1 MKSIGW
7 KNTAELVGLASIV
20 ASLLLVAFELR
31 QNTAISTAQAV
42 FDVNTVLDDSYR
54 RRAENPQLDALIENG
69 HNNPSSLS
77 EREQSQFDS
86 WLHADMNITEAVW
99 FYYSNGI
106 LEAGDMD
113 GFMTS
118 ICGRI
123 TTQGGRAYWK
133 RRAARFARGFRDQV
147 DKWCYEQP

>member
-7 KNTAELVGLASIV
+7 KSTAEFVGLASIV

-31 QNTAISTAQAV
+31 QTTAISTAQAV
-42 FDVNTVLDDSYR
+42 FDVNTVLDESYR

-69 HNNPSSLS
+69 HNDPSSLT
-77 EREQSQFDS
+77 ERELSQFIS
-86 WLHADMNITEAVW
+86 WVHADMNVTEATW
-99 FYYSNGI
+99 FYYDNGI

-123 TTQGGRAYWK
+123 TTQGGTVYWE
-133 RRAARFARGFRDQV
+133 RRAARFARGFREQV
-147 DKWCYEQP
+147 DKWCFKQQ

>member
-1 MKSIGW
+1 MKSIHW
-7 KNTAELVGLASIV
+7 KSTAELVGLASIV

-31 QNTAISTAQAV
+31 QTTASSTAQAV
-42 FDVNTVLDDSYR
+42 FDGNTALDDSYR

-77 EREQSQFDS
+77 EREQSQFNS
-86 WLHADMNITEAVW
+86 WLHANMNVSEATW

-113 GFMTS
+113 GYMTS
-118 ICGRI
+118 VCGRI

-133 RRAARFARGFRDQV
+133 RRAARFARGFRDQL
-147 DKWCYEQP
+147 DKWCFEQP